1 MKGAERADGG
11 EAKGKGALWATV
23 SSTSLW
29 ILSLVLAFQI
39 KPENVLIWLPDA
51 LLLLGFVPLLIL
63 WGRGW
68 LTFLF
73 GLCNCFIGVFLL
85 VLRYLES
92 DKFTGQVLAMK
103 EHLVMLHSPWSWFFI
118 GLVALIWGSI
128 QISISLGRLILKAL
142 RKNEQV

>member
-1 MKGAERADGG
+1 MKGAEAGL
-11 EAKGKGALWATV
+11 EAKGKGKCALWATV
-23 SSTSLW
+23 SSTFLW
-29 ILSLVLAFQI
+29 VLSLVLAFQI
-39 KPENVLIWLPDA
+39 KPENSLIWLPDA

-63 WGRGW
+63 WRRGW

-85 VLRYLES
+85 ILRYLES

-118 GLVALIWGSI
+118 GLAALIWGSI

-142 RKNEQV
+142 QKNDQV